1 MARNRSTVPESHDR
15 GDGMAGDEERPDK
28 MSARTR
34 AFVERRRA
42 LEEADAAA
50 LAARRPGLEPPP
62 ADSPNPIAILGGIL
76 VLALLLAG
84 FIFVVDRFRGDPWF
98 ADCAARQGGNCQ

>member
-1 MARNRSTVPESHDR
+1 MV
-15 GDGMAGDEERPDK
+15 GDEERLNE

-34 AFVERRRA
+34 AFVTRRRA

-50 LAARRPGLEPPP
+50 LAARRPRLDQPHT
-62 ADSPNPIAILGGIL
+62 DSPNSIAILGGIL

-84 FIFVVDRFRGDPWF
+84 FVFVVDRFRGDSWYS
-98 ADCAARQGGNCQ
+98 DCPAKHSGNC